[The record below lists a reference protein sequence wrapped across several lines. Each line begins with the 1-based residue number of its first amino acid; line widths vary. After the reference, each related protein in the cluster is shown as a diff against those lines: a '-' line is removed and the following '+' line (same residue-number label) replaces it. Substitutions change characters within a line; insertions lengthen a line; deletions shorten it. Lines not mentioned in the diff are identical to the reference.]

1 MTEQKINALALLDQ
15 AFEAYRDKFPLL
27 GLNNPKI
34 LAPISFLHLVKQEL
48 FELYNS
54 ASGATKQKFTA
65 YDVGD
70 FIEYRNYLL
79 MPGYE
84 FAVVLFDADCT
95 NFGNGF
101 FIRIPL

>member
-1 MTEQKINALALLDQ
+1 MTEQKINALTLLDQ
-15 AFEAYRDKFPLL
+15 AFEAYQDKFPSL

-34 LAPISFLHLVKQEL
+34 LAPISFLNLVKQEL

-54 ASGATKQKFTA
+54 TSAVTKQKFTA
-65 YDVGD
+65 YGISD
-70 FIEYRNYLL
+70 FIEYKNCLL

-84 FAVVLFDADCT
+84 FAIVLFDADCT
-95 NFGNGF
+95 NFGNDY